1 MEMALEN
8 FSKEEL
14 IALLRGKDAS
24 IEQHQKTNSSLEE
37 TNSSLQKN
45 NSSLEKTNSS
55 LQEELSYLKHQLALL
70 KRMQFG
76 QKRERFEGDP
86 SQGVLPFEATAV
98 EEAIQQEE
106 VQEQIT
112 YTRKK
117 QSAHKGRAALPAHLP
132 VEEIE
137 IHPEGDLRDMVCI
150 GKEVTE
156 ELECEPAR
164 FFIRRYIRY
173 KYAAKNG
180 EGVKTGD
187 LPERVIDKG
196 IPGAGLLA
204 TILTDKYMDH
214 LPLYRQKQRFARE
227 NIPIASST
235 IEGWVKQA
243 LERLD
248 PLFQQLKFDLKTK
261 GYLQVDE
268 TGIKVLESDK
278 KGACHLGYYWTY
290 HSPLDGLVV
299 MDYQPTRGAV
309 ATKEMLASFRG
320 YLQSD
325 GYAVYDKIGQ
335 RAEVTPVACWAH
347 ARREFER
354 ALDNDTIRAG
364 KALALIQRLYGVE
377 RKAKEAQLQP
387 DQLKQLRLDESLPVL
402 NELGKWIFAEVKNTL
417 PKSQIGK
424 AMQYAMA
431 RWDKLSAYLEDG
443 SLHIDNNAIENAIR
457 PIAVGRKNYLF
468 AGSHEAAAR
477 AGMIYSFFAICK
489 KHEVNPFQW
498 LKYALENIMTINHKN
513 IRDLYPQQFK
523 KLAELEKM

>member
-1 MEMALEN
+1 MVTALEN
-8 FSKEEL
+8 LSKEQL
-14 IALLRGKDAS
+14 IAIIHAR
-24 IEQHQKTNSSLEE
+24 EE
-37 TNSSLQKN
+37 ENAH
-45 NSSLEKTNSS
+45 
-55 LQEELSYLKHQLALL
+55 LKHQVDLL
-70 KRMQFG
+70 KRLQFG

-86 SQGVLPFEATAV
+86 AQGVLPFETPAE
-98 EEAIQQEE
+98 EEAQQQEE
-106 VQEQIT
+106 IKEQIT

-117 QSAHKGRAALPAHLP
+117 QSAHKGRAALPGHLP
-132 VEEIE
+132 VEEVE
-137 IHPEGDLRDMVCI
+137 IYPEGDLTEMVCI

-180 EGVKTGD
+180 ESVKTGD

-196 IPGAGLLA
+196 IPGAGLLSM
-204 TILTDKYMDH
+204 ILTDKYQDH

-248 PLFQQLKFDLKTK
+248 PLYQQLRFDIKAK

-268 TGIKVLESDK
+268 TSIKVLESDK
-278 KGACHLGYYWTY
+278 KGAAHMGWYWVY
-290 HSPLDGLVV
+290 HSPLDGTVL
-299 MDYQPTRGAV
+299 MDYQPTRGAI
-309 ATKEMLASFRG
+309 ATKDMLAHFRG

-325 GYAVYDKIGQ
+325 GYGVYEKIGQ
-335 RAEVTPVACWAH
+335 RTEVTPVACWAH

-354 ALDNDTIRAG
+354 ALDNDKIRAT
-364 KALALIQRLYGVE
+364 KALSLIQQLYVVE
-377 RKAKEAQLQP
+377 RKAKEKLLEA
-387 DQLKQLRLDESLPVL
+387 DQIKLLRLEESLPVL

-424 AMQYAMA
+424 AIRYAME
-431 RWDKLSAYLEDG
+431 RWDKLSVYLKDG

-457 PIAVGRKNYLF
+457 PIALGRKNYLF
-468 AGSHEAAAR
+468 AGSHDAATR
-477 AGMIYSFFAICK
+477 AGMLYSFFAICK
-489 KHEVNPFQW
+489 KHEVNPYQW
-498 LKYALENIMTINHKN
+498 LKYTLENIMTINHKN
-513 IRDLYPQQFK
+513 IRDLYPQNFK
-523 KLAELEKM
+523 KLAEADNR

>member
-1 MEMALEN
+1 MVLKTL
-8 FSKEEL
+8 SKEQL
-14 IALLRGKDAS
+14 IAIIHAR
-24 IEQHQKTNSSLEE
+24 EE
-37 TNSSLQKN
+37 ENA
-45 NSSLEKTNSS
+45 
-55 LQEELSYLKHQLALL
+55 YLKHQVELF

-86 SQGVLPFEATAV
+86 AQGVLPFETPV
-98 EEAIQQEE
+98 EEETKQEE
-106 VQEQIT
+106 EIKEQIT

-137 IHPEGDLRDMVCI
+137 IHPEGDLAEMVCI

-180 EGVKTGD
+180 EGVKTGE

-196 IPGAGLLA
+196 IPGAGLLSM
-204 TILTDKYMDH
+204 ILTDKYMDH

-235 IEGWVKQA
+235 IEGWVKQG
-243 LERLD
+243 LERLE
-248 PLFQQLKFDLKTK
+248 PLYRQLRFDIKAK

-268 TGIKVLESDK
+268 TSIKVLESDK
-278 KGACHLGYYWTY
+278 KGAAHMGWYWVY
-290 HSPLDGLVV
+290 HSPLDGMVL

-309 ATKEMLASFRG
+309 GAKDMLGHFSG

-325 GYAVYDKIGQ
+325 GYGVYEKIGQ
-335 RAEVTPVACWAH
+335 RKEVTPVACWAH

-354 ALDNDTIRAG
+354 ALDNDKIRAT
-364 KALALIQRLYGVE
+364 KALSLIQQLYAVE
-377 RKAKEAQLQP
+377 RKAREVQMLADKI
-387 DQLKQLRLDESLPVL
+387 KQLRLDESLPVL
-402 NELGKWIFAEVKNTL
+402 NELGKWIFTEVKNTL

-424 AMQYAMA
+424 AMRYAME
-431 RWDKLSAYLEDG
+431 RWDKLSAYLQDG

-457 PIAVGRKNYLF
+457 PIALGRKNYLF
-468 AGSHEAAAR
+468 AGTHDAATR
-477 AGMIYSFFAICK
+477 AGMLYSFFAICK
-489 KHEVNPFQW
+489 KHEVNPYQW
-498 LKYALENIMTINHKN
+498 LKYTLQNIMTINHKN
-513 IRDLYPQQFK
+513 IRDLYPQNFK
-523 KLAELEKM
+523 KLAEL

>member
-1 MEMALEN
+1 MDMALEN
-8 FSKEEL
+8 LSKENL
-14 IALLRGKDAS
+14 IALLKEKDTS
-24 IEQHQKTNSSLEE
+24 IERRDAAIESYQKI
-37 TNSSLQKN
+37 
-45 NSSLEKTNSS
+45 NSS
-55 LQEELSYLKHQLALL
+55 LQEEVDYLKQQVELF

-86 SQGVLPFEATAV
+86 AQGVLPFEAPAEAV
-98 EEAIQQEE
+98 ALQEE
-106 VQEQIT
+106 TIKEQIT
-112 YTRKK
+112 YTRKS

-132 VEEIE
+132 VEEVE
-137 IHPEGDLRDMVCI
+137 IYPQGDLSEMVCI

-173 KYAAKNG
+173 KYAAKSG
-180 EGVKTGD
+180 EGVTTGE

-204 TILTDKYMDH
+204 MILTDKYVDH

-235 IEGWVKQA
+235 LEGWVKQG
-243 LERLD
+243 LERLE
-248 PLFQQLKFDLKTK
+248 PLFEQLKFDIKAK

-268 TGIKVLESDK
+268 TTIKVLESDK
-278 KGACHLGYYWTY
+278 KGACHLGWYWVY
-290 HSPLDGLVV
+290 HAPLDGLVL

-309 ATKEMLASFRG
+309 ATKEMLAHFKG

-325 GYAVYDKIGQ
+325 GYGVYEKIGQ
-335 RAEVTPVACWAH
+335 RPEVIPVACWAH

-354 ALDNDTIRAG
+354 ALENDKVRAA
-364 KALALIQRLYGVE
+364 KALELIQQLYAVE
-377 RKAKEAQLQP
+377 RKAKEAQLP
-387 DQLKQLRLDESLPVL
+387 ADQRKQLRLDEALPVL

-424 AMQYAMA
+424 AMRYAMA
-431 RWDKLSAYLEDG
+431 RWDKLSVYLQDG
-443 SLHIDNNAIENAIR
+443 SLQIDNNAIENAIR
-457 PIAVGRKNYLF
+457 PIALGRKNFLF
-468 AGSHEAAAR
+468 AGTHEAAAR

-489 KHEVNPFQW
+489 KNEVNPFGW

-513 IRDLYPQQFK
+513 IRDLYPQNFK
-523 KLAELEKM
+523 KLTEL

>member
-1 MEMALEN
+1 MALEN
-8 FSKEEL
+8 LSKEDL
-14 IALLRGKDAS
+14 IS
-24 IEQHQKTNSSLEE
+24 
-37 TNSSLQKN
+37 
-45 NSSLEKTNSS
+45 
-55 LQEELSYLKHQLALL
+55 LL
-70 KRMQFG
+70 KQRDATIERQDEKITYLNSRVDLLERLQFG

-86 SQGVLPFEATAV
+86 AQGILPFETPAE
-98 EEAIQQEE
+98 EEAQQQEE
-106 VQEQIT
+106 IKEQIS

-132 VEEIE
+132 VEEVE
-137 IHPEGDLRDMVCI
+137 IYPEGDLTEMICI

-173 KYAAKNG
+173 KYASKNG
-180 EGVKTGD
+180 KDFEGVKTGD

-196 IPGAGLLA
+196 IPGAGLLSM
-204 TILTDKYMDH
+204 ILTDKYMDH

-248 PLFQQLKFDLKTK
+248 PLYQQLRFDIKAK

-268 TGIKVLESDK
+268 TSIKVLESDK
-278 KGACHLGYYWTY
+278 KGAAHMGWYWVY
-290 HSPLDGLVV
+290 HSPLDGMVL
-299 MDYQPTRGAV
+299 MDYQPTRGAL
-309 ATKEMLASFRG
+309 ATKDMLAHFRG

-325 GYAVYDKIGQ
+325 GYGVYEKIGQ
-335 RAEVTPVACWAH
+335 RTEVTPVACWAH

-354 ALDNDTIRAG
+354 ALDNDKIRAT
-364 KALALIQRLYGVE
+364 KALSLIQQLYTVE
-377 RKAKEAQLQP
+377 RKAKEEQLEANQI
-387 DQLKQLRLDESLPVL
+387 KQLRLDESLPVL
-402 NELGKWIFAEVKNTL
+402 NELGKWIFAEMKNTL

-424 AMQYAMA
+424 AMRYAME
-431 RWDKLSAYLEDG
+431 RWDKLSTYLNDG

-457 PIAVGRKNYLF
+457 PIALGRKNYLF
-468 AGSHEAAAR
+468 AGSHDAATR
-477 AGMIYSFFAICK
+477 AGMLYSFFAICK
-489 KHEVNPFQW
+489 KHEVNPYQW

-513 IRDLYPQQFK
+513 IRDLYPQNFK
-523 KLAELEKM
+523 KLVEL

>member
-1 MEMALEN
+1 MALETL
-8 FSKEEL
+8 SKEQL
-14 IALLRGKDAS
+14 IAIIHAKDT
-24 IEQHQKTNSSLEE
+24 E
-37 TNSSLQKN
+37 N
-45 NSSLEKTNSS
+45 N
-55 LQEELSYLKHQLALL
+55 YLKYQVELF

-86 SQGVLPFEATAV
+86 AQGVLPFEAPA
-98 EEAIQQEE
+98 EEVSKQEE
-106 VQEQIT
+106 EVKEQIS

-117 QSAHKGRAALPAHLP
+117 QSVHKGRTALPAHLP

-137 IHPEGDLRDMVCI
+137 IHPQGDLSDMVCI

-173 KYAAKNG
+173 KYATKNG
-180 EGVKTGD
+180 EGVKTGE

-243 LERLD
+243 LQRLE
-248 PLFQQLKFDLKTK
+248 PLYHQLKFDMKAK

-268 TGIKVLESDK
+268 TAIKVLESDK
-278 KGACHLGYYWTY
+278 KGACHMGYYWTY
-290 HSPLDGLVV
+290 HSPLDGLVL

-309 ATKEMLASFRG
+309 ATKEMLAQFRG

-335 RAEVTPVACWAH
+335 RPEVTPLACWAH

-354 ALDNDTIRAG
+354 ALDNDKIRAS
-364 KALALIQRLYGVE
+364 KALALIQQLYAVE
-377 RKAKEAQLQP
+377 RKAKEEQMQA
-387 DQLKQLRLDESLPVL
+387 DQTKQVRLDESLPVI
-402 NELGKWIFAEVKNTL
+402 NELGKWIFIEVKSTL

-424 AMQYAMA
+424 AMRYAMD
-431 RWDKLSAYLEDG
+431 RWDKLSAYLLDG
-443 SLHIDNNAIENAIR
+443 NLHIDNNAIENAIR
-457 PIAVGRKNYLF
+457 PIALGRKNYLF
-468 AGSHEAAAR
+468 AGTHDAATR

-498 LKYALENIMTINHKN
+498 LKYALQNIMTINHKN
-513 IRDLYPQQFK
+513 IRDLYPQNFK
-523 KLAELEKM
+523 KLIETGNM

>member
-1 MEMALEN
+1 MDMALEN
-8 FSKEEL
+8 RSKEQL
-14 IALLRGKDAS
+14 ISLLKRKDAA
-24 IEQHQKTNSSLEE
+24 IESHQKIS
-37 TNSSLQKN
+37 SSLQAEV
-45 NSSLEKTNSS
+45 L
-55 LQEELSYLKHQLALL
+55 YLKSQIELL
-70 KRMQFG
+70 QRMQFG

-86 SQGVLPFEATAV
+86 AQGVLPFETPA
-98 EEAIQQEE
+98 EEVTEQEE
-106 VQEQIT
+106 EIKEQIT

-137 IHPEGDLRDMVCI
+137 IHPEGDLTELVCI

-180 EGVKTGD
+180 EGVKTGE

-196 IPGAGLLA
+196 IPGSGLLSM
-204 TILTDKYMDH
+204 ILTDKYMDH

-235 IEGWVKQA
+235 IEGWVKQG
-243 LERLD
+243 LERLE
-248 PLFQQLKFDLKTK
+248 PLYQQLRFDIKAK

-268 TGIKVLESDK
+268 TSIKVLESDK
-278 KGACHLGYYWTY
+278 KGACHLGWYWVY
-290 HSPLDGLVV
+290 HSPLDGLVL
-299 MDYQPTRGAV
+299 MDYQPTRGSV
-309 ATKEMLASFRG
+309 ATRGMLANFSG

-325 GYAVYDKIGQ
+325 GYAVYHKIGQ
-335 RAEVTPVACWAH
+335 REDVTPVACWAH

-354 ALDNDTIRAG
+354 ALDNDKPRAS
-364 KALALIQRLYGVE
+364 KALAMIQQLYAVE
-377 RKAKEAQLQP
+377 RKAKENDLSS
-387 DQLKQLRLDESLPVL
+387 DQIKTLRLNEALPVL

-417 PKSQIGK
+417 PKSQIGR
-424 AMQYAMA
+424 AMHYSTE
-431 RWDKLSAYLEDG
+431 RWDKLSAYLKDG
-443 SLHIDNNAIENAIR
+443 NLHIDNNAIENAIR
-457 PIAVGRKNYLF
+457 PIALGRKNYLF
-468 AGSHEAAAR
+468 AGSHDAAQR
-477 AGMIYSFFAICK
+477 AAMIYSFFAICK

-513 IRDLYPQQFK
+513 IRDLYPQNFK
-523 KLAELEKM
+523 KLIEL

>member
-1 MEMALEN
+1 MDTALEN
-8 FSKEEL
+8 LSKEDL
-14 IALLRGKDAS
+14 IALL
-24 IEQHQKTNSSLEE
+24 QKRNAAI
-37 TNSSLQKN
+37 KKH
-45 NSSLEKTNSS
+45 EKTNSS
-55 LQEELSYLKHQLALL
+55 LQEENAYLKSQVELL

-86 SQGVLPFEATAV
+86 AQGVLPFDTEVEQEAA
-98 EEAIQQEE
+98 QQEE
-106 VQEQIT
+106 IKEQIT

-173 KYAAKNG
+173 KYAAKGG
-180 EGVKTGD
+180 EGVKTGA

-204 TILTDKYMDH
+204 MILTDKYADH

-227 NIPIASST
+227 NISIASST

-243 LERLD
+243 LERLE
-248 PLFQQLKFDLKTK
+248 PLYEQLRFDIKAK

-268 TGIKVLESDK
+268 TSIKVLESDK
-278 KGACHLGYYWTY
+278 KGAAHSGWYWVY
-290 HSPLDGLVV
+290 HSPLDGMVL
-299 MDYQPTRGAV
+299 MDYQPTRGSSGS
-309 ATKEMLASFRG
+309 KNMLEHFKG

-325 GYAVYDKIGQ
+325 GYAVYDKVGQ
-335 RAEVTPVACWAH
+335 RKDVTPLACWAH

-354 ALDNDTIRAG
+354 ALENDKARAS
-364 KALALIQRLYGVE
+364 KALGLIQQLYAVE
-377 RKAKEAQLQP
+377 RKAKENQLSSEQI
-387 DQLKQLRLDESLPVL
+387 KALRLDESLPVL
-402 NELGKWIFAEVKNTL
+402 NELGKWIFHELKNTL

-424 AMQYAMA
+424 AMRYAME
-431 RWDKLSAYLEDG
+431 RWDKLSAYLQDG
-443 SLHIDNNAIENAIR
+443 SLLIDNNLVENAIR
-457 PIAVGRKNYLF
+457 PIALGRKNYLF
-468 AGSHEAAAR
+468 AGSHDAATR
-477 AGMIYSFFAICK
+477 AGMLYSFLAICK
-489 KHEVNPFQW
+489 KHEVNPMQW
-498 LKYALENIMTINHKN
+498 LKYTLENIMSINHKN
-513 IRDLYPQQFK
+513 IRDLYPQNFK
-523 KLAELEKM
+523 KLVQTGKM

>member
-1 MEMALEN
+1 MDTALEYL
-8 FSKEEL
+8 SKEEL
-14 IALLRGKDAS
+14 IALLKR
-24 IEQHQKTNSSLEE
+24 EQKTVETHQKAASY
-37 TNSSLQKN
+37 
-45 NSSLEKTNSS
+45 
-55 LQEELSYLKHQLALL
+55 LQEENTYLKARVDLL
-70 KRMQFG
+70 ERLQFG

-86 SQGVLPFEATAV
+86 AQGVLPFEAQPG

-106 VQEQIT
+106 IKEQIT

-117 QSAHKGRAALPAHLP
+117 QSSHKGRAALPAHLP

-137 IHPEGDLRDMVCI
+137 IHPEGDLTDMVCI

-180 EGVKTGD
+180 EGVKTGE

-204 TILTDKYMDH
+204 MILTDKYMDH

-243 LERLD
+243 LERLE
-248 PLFQQLKFDLKTK
+248 PLYQQLRFDIKAK

-268 TGIKVLESDK
+268 TSIKVLESDK
-278 KGACHLGYYWTY
+278 KGAAHMGWYWVY
-290 HSPLDGLVV
+290 HSPLDGLVL
-299 MDYQPTRGAV
+299 MDYQPTRGAA
-309 ATKEMLASFRG
+309 ATTDMLKNFRG

-325 GYAVYDKIGQ
+325 GYAVYQKIGQ
-335 RAEVTPVACWAH
+335 RAEVTPVACWTH

-354 ALDNDTIRAG
+354 ALDNDKTRAT
-364 KALALIQRLYGVE
+364 KALHLIQQLYAVE
-377 RKAKEAQLQP
+377 RKAKEEGLDFAQI
-387 DQLKQLRLDESLPVL
+387 KALRLDASLPVI
-402 NELGKWIFAEVKNTL
+402 NELGKWIFHEVKNTL

-424 AMQYAMA
+424 AMRYAME
-431 RWDKLSAYLEDG
+431 RWDKLSAYLQDG
-443 SLHIDNNAIENAIR
+443 NLLIDNNQIENALR
-457 PIAVGRKNYLF
+457 PISLGRKNYLF
-468 AGSHEAAAR
+468 AGTHDAAAR

-489 KHEVNPFQW
+489 KHEVNPLKW
-498 LKYALENIMTINHKN
+498 LKYAIQNIMTINHKN
-513 IRDLYPQQFK
+513 IRDLYPQNYK
-523 KLAELEKM
+523 KLIES

>member
-1 MEMALEN
+1 MDVALEN
-8 FSKEEL
+8 LPKAKL
-14 IALLRGKDAS
+14 IALLKEKDAS
-24 IEQHQKTNSSLEE
+24 II
-37 TNSSLQKN
+37 
-45 NSSLEKTNSS
+45 
-55 LQEELSYLKHQLALL
+55 YLKSQVELL
-70 KRMQFG
+70 QRMQFG

-86 SQGVLPFEATAV
+86 AQGVLPFETPA
-98 EEAIQQEE
+98 EEVTQQEE
-106 VQEQIT
+106 EIKEQIT

-137 IHPEGDLRDMVCI
+137 IHPEGDLSEMVCI

-196 IPGAGLLA
+196 IPGAGLLSM
-204 TILTDKYMDH
+204 ILTDKYMDH

-235 IEGWVKQA
+235 IEGWVKQG

-248 PLFQQLKFDLKTK
+248 PLYQQLKFDIKAK

-268 TGIKVLESDK
+268 TSIKVLESDK
-278 KGACHLGYYWTY
+278 KGACHLGWYWVY
-290 HSPLDGLVV
+290 HSPLDGLVL
-299 MDYQPTRGAV
+299 MDYQPTRGSS
-309 ATKEMLASFRG
+309 ATKEMLANFRG

-325 GYAVYDKIGQ
+325 GYAVYQKIGQ

-354 ALDNDTIRAG
+354 ALDNDKL
-364 KALALIQRLYGVE
+364 KASKGLKLIQQLYAVE
-377 RKAKEAQLQP
+377 RNAKEKGLSS
-387 DQLKQLRLDESLPVL
+387 DQIKTLRLEESLPVI

-424 AMQYAMA
+424 AMHYAME
-431 RWDKLSAYLEDG
+431 RWDKLSAYLQDG
-443 SLHIDNNAIENAIR
+443 NLHIDNNAIENAIR
-457 PIAVGRKNYLF
+457 PIALGRKNYLF
-468 AGSHEAAAR
+468 AGSNDAAQR
-477 AGMIYSFFAICK
+477 AAMIYSFFAICK

-498 LKYALENIMTINHKN
+498 LKYALQNIMTINHKN
-513 IRDLYPQQFK
+513 IRDLYPQNFK
-523 KLAELEKM
+523 KLIEV

>member
-1 MEMALEN
+1 MDTALKN
-8 FSKEEL
+8 LSKEDL
-14 IALLRGKDAS
+14 ISLLKQKDAT
-24 IEQHQKTNSSLEE
+24 IEKQD
-37 TNSSLQKN
+37 
-45 NSSLEKTNSS
+45 EKIT
-55 LQEELSYLKHQLALL
+55 YLKSRVDLL
-70 KRMQFG
+70 ERLQFG

-86 SQGVLPFEATAV
+86 AQGVLPFETPA
-98 EEAIQQEE
+98 EEE
-106 VQEQIT
+106 VQQLEEIKEQIT

-137 IHPEGDLRDMVCI
+137 IHPEGDLTEMVCI

-180 EGVKTGD
+180 KDFEGIKTGE

-196 IPGAGLLA
+196 IPGAGLLSM
-204 TILTDKYMDH
+204 ILTDKYMDH

-248 PLFQQLKFDLKTK
+248 PLYQQLRFDIKAK

-268 TGIKVLESDK
+268 TTIKVLESDK
-278 KGACHLGYYWTY
+278 KGAAHLGWYWVY
-290 HSPLDGLVV
+290 HSPLDGMVL
-299 MDYQPTRGAV
+299 MDYQPTRGAI
-309 ATKEMLASFRG
+309 ATKDMLAHFRG

-325 GYAVYDKIGQ
+325 GYGVYEKIGQ
-335 RAEVTPVACWAH
+335 RTEVMPVACWAH

-354 ALDNDTIRAG
+354 ALDNDKIRAT
-364 KALALIQRLYGVE
+364 KALSLIQQLYAVE
-377 RKAKEAQLQP
+377 RKAKEEQLEAEQI
-387 DQLKQLRLDESLPVL
+387 KQLRLDESLPVV

-424 AMQYAMA
+424 AMRYAME
-431 RWDKLSAYLEDG
+431 RWDKLSTYLQDG

-457 PIAVGRKNYLF
+457 PIALGRKNYLF
-468 AGSHEAAAR
+468 AGSHDAATR
-477 AGMIYSFFAICK
+477 AGMLYSFFAICK
-489 KHEVNPFQW
+489 KHDVNPYQW

-513 IRDLYPQQFK
+513 IRDLYPQNFK
-523 KLAELEKM
+523 KLIEADNM